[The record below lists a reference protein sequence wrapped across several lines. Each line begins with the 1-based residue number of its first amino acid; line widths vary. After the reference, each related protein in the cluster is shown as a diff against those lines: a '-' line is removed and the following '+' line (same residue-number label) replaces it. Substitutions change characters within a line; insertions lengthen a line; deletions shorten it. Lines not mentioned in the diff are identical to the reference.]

1 MSTLGSLSG
10 RLGREGELLR
20 QLNESLLV
28 LEADALGRREAFDFS
43 EAATNKARKF
53 ILDFV
58 ERLHLELIHEAPKAD
73 FQSLV
78 FRLSSGMKPV
88 EDWLEDLGRVS
99 RLLRTGGPL
108 DPEAIP
114 VLEDILSILD
124 SNFADDLRR
133 LYAA

>member
-10 RLGREGELLR
+10 RLGREGELLH
-20 QLNESLLV
+20 QFNESLLV
-28 LEADALGRREAFDFS
+28 LEADALGRQEAFDFS

-58 ERLHLELIHEAPKAD
+58 ERLHLELIQEAPKAD

-78 FRLSSGMKPV
+78 FRLSSGMKPI
-88 EDWLEDLGRVS
+88 EDWLEDLERVS

-108 DPEAIP
+108 DPEIIP